1 MSMDQINSLYQA
13 LSEAKKELDSAQAV
27 LDQKQDNF
35 GRLSKD
41 LGDILHTQ
49 GLSQVKMADGRELG
63 LETTYYG
70 SAPQDRIPGIR
81 SYLQAIN
88 NVGILKPK
96 KLSIKEEDIASLP
109 VELQPKVEY
118 EINTNTLKAFLKE
131 QAKKGELDQS
141 AYELFGVYTVNKVIL
156 GQ

>member
-13 LSEAKKELDSAQAV
+13 LSVAKDELEKAQAI

-35 GRLSKD
+35 SRLSKD

-49 GLSQVKMADGRELG
+49 GLSQIKMADGRELG
-63 LETTYYG
+63 LETTYFG

-81 SYLQAIN
+81 AYLQMIN
-88 NVGILKPK
+88 NLGILKPK
-96 KLSIKEEDIASLP
+96 KLPIKAEELDSLP
-109 VELQPKVEY
+109 PEMRDKVEY

-131 QAKKGELDQS
+131 LAKKGELDQT
-141 AYELFGVYTVNKVIL
+141 AHELFGVYTVNKVIL
-156 GQ
+156 T